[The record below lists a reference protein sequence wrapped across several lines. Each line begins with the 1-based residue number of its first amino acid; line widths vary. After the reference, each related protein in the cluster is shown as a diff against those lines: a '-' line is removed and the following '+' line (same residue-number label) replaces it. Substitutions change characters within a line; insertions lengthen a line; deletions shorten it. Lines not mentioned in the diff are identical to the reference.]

1 MPSQLNRTRYRVF
14 LADDHNVVRKGLAS
28 LLCSDTRL
36 EVAGQGSTG
45 EDVLDAVERLD
56 LDLVIMDLS
65 MPRMNGL
72 ETIRRIGKRARP
84 RIIVL
89 SMYDDSQFVA
99 QALEYGA
106 RGYLLK
112 QAMDDQLFAAIDA
125 VLKGER
131 YVCPAIDMGRL
142 LVHSREQLDLTAR
155 EREVLQLIAEGYT
168 TQALADR
175 LGISPHTATRHRANL
190 MQKLDAHN
198 QVELLRQ
205 ANLKGL
211 ILLPQGLKE

>member
-1 MPSQLNRTRYRVF
+1 MQTQRAHYRVF

-28 LLCSDTRL
+28 LLAAHPRL
-36 EVAGQGSTG
+36 EVVGQGATG
-45 EDVLDAVERLD
+45 EDVLEAVERLN
-56 LDLVIMDLS
+56 LDLIIMDLS
-65 MPRMNGL
+65 MPRLNGL
-72 ETIRRIGKRARP
+72 EAIRRLGKRPRP

-89 SMYDDSQFVA
+89 SMYDDRQFVA
-99 QALEYGA
+99 QALEHGA

-125 VLKGER
+125 VMRGEK
-131 YVCPAIDMGRL
+131 YICPAIDMGKL
-142 LVHSREQLDLTAR
+142 LAHQGEQLDLTSR
-155 EREVLQLIAEGYT
+155 EREVLQLIAEGFT
-168 TQALADR
+168 TQGLADK

-190 MQKLDAHN
+190 MQKLNAHN

-211 ILLPQGLKE
+211 ILLPQGLQD

>member
-1 MPSQLNRTRYRVF
+1 MQTPRAKYRVF

-28 LLCSDTRL
+28 LLAAHPRL
-36 EVAGQGSTG
+36 EVVGQGATG
-45 EDVLDAVERLD
+45 EDVLDAVERLN
-56 LDLVIMDLS
+56 LDLIIMDLS
-65 MPRMNGL
+65 MPRLNGL
-72 ETIRRIGKRARP
+72 EAIRRLGKRLRP

-89 SMYDDSQFVA
+89 SMYDDRQFVA
-99 QALEYGA
+99 QALEHGA

-125 VLKGER
+125 VMRGEK
-131 YVCPAIDMGRL
+131 YICPAIDMGKL
-142 LVHSREQLDLTAR
+142 LAHQGEHLDLTSR
-155 EREVLQLIAEGYT
+155 EREVLQLIAEGFT
-168 TQALADR
+168 TQGLADK

-190 MQKLDAHN
+190 MQKLNAHN

-211 ILLPQGLKE
+211 ILLPQGLQD